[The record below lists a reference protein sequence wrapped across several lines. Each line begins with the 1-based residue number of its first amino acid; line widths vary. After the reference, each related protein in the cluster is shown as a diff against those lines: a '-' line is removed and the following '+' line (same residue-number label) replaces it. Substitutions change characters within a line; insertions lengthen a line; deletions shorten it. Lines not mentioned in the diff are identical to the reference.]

1 MGCRQ
6 KEQTPEEDEI
16 YNFFY
21 KMMKETDFDYTIK
34 GYEKNYDKI
43 SQLSK
48 NKFKKLEKKQNVR
61 IGFVKEVV
69 KYVSKIPITER
80 EDHNTRKI
88 LFCSLILTLTLKH
101 FLSENKY
108 NYNIRANNDLQQSLL
123 TMAVQILNHKFE
135 KKENLKLIIYYLGQ
149 MLMLLFKET
158 NDLNQYIN
166 IEKFIEK
173 INFVTEDSDVLTE
186 KEKYNFI
193 KINLACLGEFFVNN
207 YKMNELNNKYID
219 IIMNYFLYV
228 FWENSSFIGK
238 NYNIYKKEIFSENY
252 LFNINE
258 IIIEREKENE
268 EINWFNRKRSLYS
281 IKLIDN
287 IISKK
292 YTDANEK
299 EFSISSENLIQLRRK
314 QNYIDLN
321 QINENFYFF
330 FKSIISDITSGKDI
344 FNQFFNLIDNFIKSK
359 KEKGKKKEI
368 SDFRKTVEILLLL
381 LFVKCKINCDIVVI
395 YSFIEFEG
403 EFMKENMNKKDIL
416 YEFVIIFFDLFKD
429 DKDIY
434 NRNLKLLSEL
444 FIIEL
449 ENLEDNEEFLIERIL
464 QNPNQLELF
473 ISFLSILTK
482 ILKEEEYDIE
492 SITYSLDKINEII
505 DEENI
510 KFSNNKKL
518 KREKFILKKEE
529 FEILFNF
536 INLKIKNKESI
547 EGIEYFNTNLE
558 FFINLLDFI
567 DNFFSLSE
575 VYEDISCRN
584 LLYKK
589 IFSAITKLQIINIEG
604 NEDENI
610 KELISFIRELMNVIK
625 KNTLNFFVDFEI
637 IYKYIRHNLNKLSKI
652 EKDDINIINFKLIY
666 STFIFI
672 ITQIKVIYGIPT
684 SIVNLH
690 EEIIKE
696 IVKSNNKYK
705 EYFNDINIEEFQN
718 NTPNK
723 DNKKNNK
730 CYHYLSKIL
739 TNNKS
744 SKNKL
749 ILKNSEF
756 KYLINIIQNKLC
768 GKNTPLIIYYKSQG
782 SKINNDKKAKDEL
795 NNNLSLED
803 FDNLMIDDERNAND
817 TLIISVN
824 ESNHNL
830 ADISLKIKMTELTE
844 ATDGSEENS
853 YFRDNTSENINLP
866 DKDEED
872 LSQKNDLVEDLD
884 NSLKEENSINDVKI

>member
-1 MGCRQ
+1 M
-6 KEQTPEEDEI
+6 
-16 YNFFY
+16 
-21 KMMKETDFDYTIK
+21 
-34 GYEKNYDKI
+34 
-43 SQLSK
+43 
-48 NKFKKLEKKQNVR
+48 
-61 IGFVKEVV
+61 
-69 KYVSKIPITER
+69 
-80 EDHNTRKI
+80 
-88 LFCSLILTLTLKH
+88 
-101 FLSENKY
+101 
-108 NYNIRANNDLQQSLL
+108 
-123 TMAVQILNHKFE
+123 
-135 KKENLKLIIYYLGQ
+135 
-149 MLMLLFKET
+149 
-158 NDLNQYIN
+158 
-166 IEKFIEK
+166 
-173 INFVTEDSDVLTE
+173 
-186 KEKYNFI
+186 
-193 KINLACLGEFFVNN
+193 
-207 YKMNELNNKYID
+207 
-219 IIMNYFLYV
+219 
-228 FWENSSFIGK
+228 
-238 NYNIYKKEIFSENY
+238 
-252 LFNINE
+252 
-258 IIIEREKENE
+258 
-268 EINWFNRKRSLYS
+268 
-281 IKLIDN
+281 
-287 IISKK
+287 
-292 YTDANEK
+292 
-299 EFSISSENLIQLRRK
+299 
-314 QNYIDLN
+314 
-321 QINENFYFF
+321 
-330 FKSIISDITSGKDI
+330 
-344 FNQFFNLIDNFIKSK
+344 
-359 KEKGKKKEI
+359 
-368 SDFRKTVEILLLL
+368 
-381 LFVKCKINCDIVVI
+381 
-395 YSFIEFEG
+395 
-403 EFMKENMNKKDIL
+403 
-416 YEFVIIFFDLFKD
+416 
-429 DKDIY
+429 
-434 NRNLKLLSEL
+434 
-444 FIIEL
+444 
-449 ENLEDNEEFLIERIL
+449 
-464 QNPNQLELF
+464 
-473 ISFLSILTK
+473 
-482 ILKEEEYDIE
+482 
-492 SITYSLDKINEII
+492 
-505 DEENI
+505 
-510 KFSNNKKL
+510 
-518 KREKFILKKEE
+518 KKEE

-558 FFINLLDFI
+558 FFINLLGFI

-575 VYEDISCRN
+575 VYEDIPCRN

-610 KELISFIRELMNVIK
+610 KELISFIKELINIIK

-782 SKINNDKKAKDEL
+782 SKINNDKKTKDEL

-830 ADISLKIKMTELTE
+830 ADMSLKIKMTELTE